1 MITKAGLILFGN
13 DGRMVSLLL
22 RLLDCTVGSGPAG
35 RLLAILE
42 QTGKGDHRIQEGRPS
57 PAGSATFPSQEGLP
71 WALTGQVPCLSWGPW
86 GASESGGL
94 VQSAL
99 CLGVIGGP
107 ELGAL
112 GDVRVGGSYPGS
124 PVSGHTGRLEL
135 GALGGVRSGLVL
147 FRDPCAWA

>member
-1 MITKAGLILFGN
+1 
-13 DGRMVSLLL
+13 MVSLLL

-112 GDVRVGGSYPGS
+112 GDVRVRVGLVQGALCRGIIGGP
-124 PVSGHTGRLEL
+124 EL
-135 GALGGVRSGLVL
+135 GALGGVRVRVGLVQGAL
-147 FRDPCAWA
+147 CLGVIGGPELGALGDSA